1 MAWRTGSALLALVV
15 AVSGCTASQGVS
27 RTATPVAS
35 PSGKPAL
42 DVPSPRTTSE
52 EEAVIAAY
60 TAYWPASNR
69 AVTLPLEEA
78 RQLLSQYETDD
89 QVKGAIAGIKRY
101 QAMHREGWGEVV
113 VHVQKVTVK
122 GDKATLRD
130 CMDAS
135 GSGEADSRTQ
145 KLIPGTLSSPYL
157 AVEAVLHRGADGRW
171 RLAQK
176 KALGTKCTR

>member
-1 MAWRTGSALLALVV
+1 MARIKGACLLALVV
-15 AVSGCTASQGVS
+15 TVSGCAASQGAS
-27 RTATPVAS
+27 RTATPAVS

-42 DVPSPRTTSE
+42 DVPSPRATTA

-78 RQLLSQYETDD
+78 RQLLSQYETED
-89 QVKGAIAGIKRY
+89 QVEGAVAGIKRY
-101 QAMHREGWGEVV
+101 QAMHRQGWGKVV

-122 GDKATLRD
+122 GDKAELLD

-135 GSGEADSRTQ
+135 GSGEADSRTHE
-145 KLIPGTLSSPYL
+145 LIPGTLSSPYL